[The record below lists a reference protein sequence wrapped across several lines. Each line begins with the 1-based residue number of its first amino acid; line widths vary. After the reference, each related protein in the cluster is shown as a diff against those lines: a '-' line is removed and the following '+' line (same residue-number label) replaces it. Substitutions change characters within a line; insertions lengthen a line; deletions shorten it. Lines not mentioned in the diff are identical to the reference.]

1 MGNHFSLNY
10 NCLQSTVSTDVV
22 YNYITTNER
31 NAVHLRPHNHNSFTD
46 EPFLRSP
53 FSSDNVSG
61 DLASDKVTTQ
71 QQHCSCCCRCCLERR
86 HCCVLLV
93 YHASVWFDSSEIG
106 IIIRSKLQLL
116 FIKLKGWGWWCNE
129 PRVIQT

>member
-10 NCLQSTVSTDVV
+10 NCLQCLQTLSTITLQPMKEMQFIYDH
-22 YNYITTNER
+22 ITTT
-31 NAVHLRPHNHNSFTD
+31 VLRMNHFCGH
-46 EPFLRSP
+46 P
-53 FSSDNVSG
+53 SDNVSG
-61 DLASDKVTTQ
+61 DLVSDKVTTQ